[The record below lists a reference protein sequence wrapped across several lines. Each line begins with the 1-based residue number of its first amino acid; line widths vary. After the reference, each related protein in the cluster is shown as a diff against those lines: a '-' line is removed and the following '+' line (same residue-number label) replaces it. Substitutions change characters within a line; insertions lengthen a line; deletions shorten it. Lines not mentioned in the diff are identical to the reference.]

1 MPRIF
6 SGLLF
11 FALSLACS
19 AFGQTMM
26 LKDGLREASEG
37 DYIVTAQERNY
48 TVLLVTRKD
57 EQTLTIEEISVP
69 ETRFPRGTPSW
80 RQWVEQGAHGHTA
93 WVSYEIDAGSGKVL
107 QQYSFTRNGW
117 CDIHQAENFLSTLL
131 SLRLHPVE
139 DRHRKRVGPLP
150 VQAHRDNRPFWS
162 PRMVVEGQI
171 QRGVPMRP
179 WKTRWPNDGSELAG
193 KIIEV
198 YLPERD
204 GPYPR
209 YFPYWL
215 QVSGVVGKANM
226 RIIDAGQGL
235 RSPKASI
242 PTRPLSFLNNGDLQ
256 DGSLILWVVA
266 REHQTSLDLRA
277 VQVSSKAE
285 GIPLRYSLQRGDQP
299 HTLMLRV
306 PADEL
311 QSKLKQGER
320 YVFVVHSRNHPADAA
335 QTAHPL
341 QVR

>member
-1 MPRIF
+1 MSRILSTF
-6 SGLLF
+6 LVLT
-11 FALSLACS
+11 LSLVCS

-26 LKDGLREASEG
+26 LREGLREAQEG

-48 TVLLVTRKD
+48 TVLLVTRKG
-57 EQTLTIEEISVP
+57 EQSLIIEEISVP
-69 ETRFPRGTPSW
+69 EARFPRGTPSW
-80 RQWVEQGAHGHTA
+80 RQWVQQGAHGHTA
-93 WVSYEIDAGSGKVL
+93 WVAYEIDPNTGRML
-107 QQYSFTRNGW
+107 QQYSFTKNGW
-117 CDIHQAENFLSTLL
+117 CDVNQAENFLSTLL

-150 VQAHRDNRPFWS
+150 AQSHRDNRPFWS
-162 PRMVVEGQI
+162 PRMVVEGQVH
-171 QRGVPMRP
+171 RGVPMRP

-226 RIIDAGQGL
+226 RIVDAGQNL
-235 RSPKASI
+235 QSPKAPI
-242 PTRPLSFLNNGDLQ
+242 PTRPLSFINNGELQ
-256 DGSLILWVVA
+256 DGALYLWVVA
-266 REHQTSLDLRA
+266 GAHQESLDLRA
-277 VQVSSKAE
+277 VQVSNQAE

-299 HTLMLRV
+299 HTLLIRV

-311 QSKLKQGER
+311 QAKLKSGER
-320 YVFVVHSRNHPADAA
+320 YVFVVHSRNNPADAA
-335 QTAHPL
+335 QTAHPIK
-341 QVR
+341 VR